1 MLPIHAQDV
10 VATPDAQCVTN
21 YDPQVDYFPDKVE
34 PEFAQGWRVEYHNS
48 YKVVNVL
55 TPFPGATAADAFTYL
70 LVECGTPVPDG
81 YDGAEVIQIP
91 AGSIIAMST
100 SYIPQLDELGLLDHL
115 IGMDQLAFVSNPT
128 VRQMIDDGKLI
139 EVGMGPSVNVEAVLD
154 AEPSLVMTFG
164 SGSPDYDT
172 HPTLLAA
179 GVPVVV
185 ASDFIEGIAA
195 RSSRVDQVH
204 GAVLQRRSPR
214 QRGLRRQSRRVQ
226 RSRRAD
232 RRHPGGSSTERALE
246 QLQQLQRCV
255 VPPRRSQLRG
265 AVRPRCGW

>member
-1 MLPIHAQDV
+1 M
-10 VATPDAQCVTN
+10 
-21 YDPQVDYFPDKVE
+21 VD
-34 PEFAQGWRVEYHNS
+34 
-48 YKVVNVL
+48 VL

-91 AGSIIAMST
+91 ASTIIAMST
-100 SYIPQLDELGLLDHL
+100 SYIPQLDELGLLDDL

-154 AEPSLVMTFG
+154 ADPSLVMTFG

-185 ASDFIEGIAA
+185 ASDFIEGSPLGQAEWIKFTALFYNA
-195 RSSRVDQVH
+195 E
-204 GAVLQRRSPR
+204 APR
-214 QRGLRRQSRRVQ
+214 QRGLRRESR
-226 RSRRAD
+226 A
-232 RRHPGGSSTERALE
+232 STTIS
-246 QLQQLQRCV
+246 
-255 VPPRRSQLRG
+255 PR
-265 AVRPRCGW
+265 